1 MSNVQQP
8 PDPPRPASIVGSF
21 PVGCDSLNLGND
33 LRVKYVQPDTASGHA
48 QNCPNPSP
56 GAAQGSFGINAQTS
70 GACTKCGLKLVLSG
84 GGRYCQNHG
93 QQ

>member
-1 MSNVQQP
+1 MSNYQQP
-8 PDPPRPASIVGSF
+8 ADPTPAKSIVGTF
-21 PVGCDSLNLGND
+21 PVGADSLNLGND
-33 LRVKYVQPDTASGHA
+33 LRVKYTQPDTASGHP

-56 GAAQGSFGINAQTS
+56 VAAQGGYGINAQTS
-70 GACTKCGLKLVLSG
+70 GTCSICGLKLVLSG